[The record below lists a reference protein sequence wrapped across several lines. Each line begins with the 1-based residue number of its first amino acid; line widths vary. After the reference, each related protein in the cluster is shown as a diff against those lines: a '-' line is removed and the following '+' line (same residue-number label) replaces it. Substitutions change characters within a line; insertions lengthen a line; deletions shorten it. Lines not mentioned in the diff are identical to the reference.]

1 MPGSGGGTGTDRDFF
16 RGLAPAQKA
25 AAPGDLFLVEAGVY
39 AGTWTVN
46 RSGTPGQLVA
56 RLRLTIGMLR
66 ATTPISSPFPSG
78 CEPGASISISN
89 GPGFAAKTIVS
100 GTNITYRRIVQ
111 TKELK
116 R

>member
-16 RGLAPAQKA
+16 RGLAAAHKA
-25 AAPGDLFLVEAGVY
+25 AAPGDLFLVGAGVY
-39 AGTWTVN
+39 EEIWTIN

-66 ATTPISSPFPSG
+66 ATTPISSPFPGG
-78 CEPGASISISN
+78 CEPGTSILIFN
-89 GPGFAAKTIVS
+89 GPGFAAKTIMS
-100 GTNITYRRIVQ
+100 GTNITYCRIVQ